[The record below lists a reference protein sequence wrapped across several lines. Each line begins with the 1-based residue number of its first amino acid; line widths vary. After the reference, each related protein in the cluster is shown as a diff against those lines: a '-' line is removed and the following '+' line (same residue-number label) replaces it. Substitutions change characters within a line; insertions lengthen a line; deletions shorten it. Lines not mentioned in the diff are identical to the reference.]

1 MLLLPASAS
10 MYLEAL
16 SRDMELILLSFFE
29 KDIFELDLE
38 GCFENHNCKIWAKK
52 FSALCF
58 SSLIIL
64 LNLSESME
72 VEAEANTEPKQ
83 KHSSDFPGSSFCFL
97 LLLPCKYFEALSR
110 EMELIF
116 LRLLGKDIFELELEG
131 CFENHYC

>member
-16 SRDMELILLSFFE
+16 SRYMELILLSLLE

-38 GCFENHNCKIWAKK
+38 GCFENHNCQIWSKK
-52 FSALCF
+52 FSTLCF

-72 VEAEANTEPKQ
+72 VEAEADTEAYIRGQ
-83 KHSSDFPGSSFCFL
+83 VCEQQ
-97 LLLPCKYFEALSR
+97 CR
-110 EMELIF
+110 WVC
-116 LRLLGKDIFELELEG
+116 RLTSVPM
-131 CFENHYC
+131 

>member
-1 MLLLPASAS
+1 M
-10 MYLEAL
+10 
-16 SRDMELILLSFFE
+16 E

-38 GCFENHNCKIWAKK
+38 GCFENHNCQIQSKN
-52 FSALCF
+52 FSTLCF

-72 VEAEANTEPKQ
+72 VEAEVDVKAEVEALIRFSWKQ
-83 KHSSDFPGSSFCFL
+83 LL

-116 LRLLGKDIFELELEG
+116 LRLLEKDILELDQ
-131 CFENHYC
+131 NLVKKI

>member
-38 GCFENHNCKIWAKK
+38 GCFENHNCQIWSKK

-72 VEAEANTEPKQ
+72 VEAEA
-83 KHSSDFPGSSFCFL
+83 
-97 LLLPCKYFEALSR
+97 YAEAS
-110 EMELIF
+110 IF
-116 LRLLGKDIFELELEG
+116 RLYSEKWS
-131 CFENHYC
+131 